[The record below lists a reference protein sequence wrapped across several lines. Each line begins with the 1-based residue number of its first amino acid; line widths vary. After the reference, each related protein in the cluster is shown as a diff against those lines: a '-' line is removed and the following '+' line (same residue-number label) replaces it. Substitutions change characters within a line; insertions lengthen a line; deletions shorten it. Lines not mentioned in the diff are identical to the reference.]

1 MERKL
6 WICWEDRCLMW
17 DEIDEDLLIDTMI
30 DIYYEEDPDFDL
42 DYECSSLEFFM
53 GSMSAEKFEE
63 IKQKAIEKI
72 ESRFEYFEI

>member
-1 MERKL
+1 MKRKL

-30 DIYYEEDPDFDL
+30 DIYYEEDPDFE
-42 DYECSSLEFFM
+42 YSSSEFFM
-53 GSMSAEKFEE
+53 NFISAEKFEE
-63 IKQKAIEKI
+63 LKQMAIERI